1 MPVRSPE
8 TIDAIRAFYESTDTP
23 LRVLTTL
30 FSITRT
36 ELLPWPGSTGWI
48 GRTDTQ
54 AAMTPPER
62 VAAVR
67 AAEVAR
73 EVELHGDA
81 GDDVSSFGSAAS
93 WSRARRPL
101 PRRRGPLYPRRPA
114 GEGGAGAKACRR
126 TAKAGCPASCSILNS
141 IQLAALLASQHRWPI
156 ATAVRG
162 PEGGCAL
169 GASEMARPAEGL

>member
-93 WSRARRPL
+93 WSRARATASASARPSVPSPACGRRGRGSEGLPPNGQGRL
-101 PRRRGPLYPRRPA
+101 PRLLFNIELHPI
-114 GEGGAGAKACRR
+114 GGVASLPTSLAYRHCRR
-126 TAKAGCPASCSILNS
+126 FG
-141 IQLAALLASQHRWPI
+141 R
-156 ATAVRG
+156 
-162 PEGGCAL
+162 E
-169 GASEMARPAEGL
+169 